1 MFTMKNFIFG
11 YGSLIC
17 PQSRAITA
25 PSLSNSTAEPVIV
38 NHIERTWSARINR
51 RRRHSGLQKMAPSSV
66 RGWTP
71 VGVRFRRGAVC
82 NGVLICIDE
91 EELFR
96 FDEREV
102 GYNRQRIDVADIHR
116 HVDSDILINESMS
129 LWPTESTDQENCDD
143 MTPSRARD
151 NLDPGGVKCSECR
164 LVFERASVKRRK
176 ITTVSGTIALSEECE
191 EIAVWVYVQNEK

>member
-1 MFTMKNFIFG
+1 MKNFIFG

-25 PSLSNSTAEPVIV
+25 PTLNNATAEPVV
-38 NHIERTWSARINR
+38 VSHIERTWSARVHR
-51 RRRHSGLQKMAPSSV
+51 GRAHSGLKKMTPSSV

-82 NGVLICIDE
+82 NGVLISVDE

-102 GYNRQRIDVADIHR
+102 GYYRQRIDLADIHR
-116 HVDSDILINESMS
+116 HVDSELLINESLS
-129 LWPTESTDQENCDD
+129 LWPIESTDQENYEQSS
-143 MTPSRARD
+143 SREK
-151 NLDPGGVKCSECR
+151 LDLGDVQCSDCR
-164 LVFERASVKRRK
+164 LVFEEASAKRRM
-176 ITTVSGTIALSEECE
+176 TTSASDTNISSHECE